1 MVLDNGGRQTLVGKG
16 ECVFIPRDHHIT
28 MWKRS
33 AGGERYCGIF
43 MMFTRNFLR
52 EAYSE
57 LPAHIVSAD
66 APRLDPSAVKLPP
79 SAEITSLF
87 ESMTPYFDPAVVPRD
102 DVMKLKMREGLL
114 ALLHLDSRF
123 APTLFDFNEPWKID
137 ILAFMNDNYMY
148 ELSIEEL
155 AHYTGRSPAT
165 FKRDFRKISDLT
177 PAKVDHAQTLG
188 GRSRDARHA
197 RAQGGRRISGR
208 RVQESV
214 ALLDLVQA
222 TLRHLAGSI
231 RRAPTVG
238 RGRIADRGG
247 TTFASAAPGVGIGFA
262 AVRGKIAIMKSAER
276 LNTLTLLAS
285 IALITAL
292 SIEIIPSKGH
302 VVFSDGYLWTLFAVC
317 IVYMA
322 DFFVRMAS
330 AASPSRYLRRNIL
343 ILLLSIPYQNILHWA
358 TGGAVGHD
366 LSIVLSAVTLLRA
379 FLALYMI
386 VRWLVGS
393 SVGRLFAAYIVHAGG
408 LYLSL
413 GIDFLRIRGSGKR
426 PSRRLRQRTVVGMD
440 ERYHGRRRDI
450 PRNGHRQGGV
460 RAAADA
466 RHGHVPDIYGLRHGS
481 V

>member
-1 MVLDNGGRQTLVGKG
+1 
-16 ECVFIPRDHHIT
+16 
-28 MWKRS
+28 
-33 AGGERYCGIF
+33 
-43 MMFTRNFLR
+43 
-52 EAYSE
+52 
-57 LPAHIVSAD
+57 
-66 APRLDPSAVKLPP
+66 
-79 SAEITSLF
+79 
-87 ESMTPYFDPAVVPRD
+87 MTPYFDPAVVPRD

-177 PAKVDHAQTLG
+177 PAKWIMRKRLEAAHARCSARAGARWPTYIRPSGSRIRRTSRPRSSDDATASRRQHSPSADS
-188 GRSRDARHA
+188 RSRANSR
-197 RAQGGRRISGR
+197 SGR
-208 RVQESV
+208 YDFCLCRSGRWHRFCRCARKNRNHEICRTPQHAH
-214 ALLDLVQA
+214 ALGQHRTDNGPLDRDHPLEGA
-222 TLRHLAGSI
+222 C
-231 RRAPTVG
+231 
-238 RGRIADRGG
+238 
-247 TTFASAAPGVGIGFA
+247 
-262 AVRGKIAIMKSAER
+262 R
-276 LNTLTLLAS
+276 L
-285 IALITAL
+285 
-292 SIEIIPSKGH
+292 
-302 VVFSDGYLWTLFAVC
+302 FDGYLWTLFAVC

-393 SVGRLFAAYIVHAGG
+393 SVGRLFAAYIVT
-408 LYLSL
+408 LVVFTYLSGL
-413 GIDFLRIRGSGKR
+413 IFYEYEAPVND
-426 PSRRLRQRTVVGMD
+426 RLDGFGNALWWAWMNVTTVGAAIFPVTAIG
-440 ERYHGRRRDI
+440 
-450 PRNGHRQGGV
+450 RQGGV

-466 RHGHVPDIYGLRHGS
+466 RHGHVPRYLRSTSRICITYMYVRRSNQHGS
-481 V
+481 VYLLPVWFASRTVT